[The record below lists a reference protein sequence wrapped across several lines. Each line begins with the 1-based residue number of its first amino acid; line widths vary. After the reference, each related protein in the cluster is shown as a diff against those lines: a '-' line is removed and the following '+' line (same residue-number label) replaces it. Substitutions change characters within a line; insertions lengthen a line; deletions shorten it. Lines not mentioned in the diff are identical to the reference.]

1 MTNHNSKPKTPSAS
15 KADRRLASFINPQKL
30 KQKGTWHSFAENVL
44 CLSVY
49 ANGISVSLH
58 KQYNDKPEIK
68 QEQFALRF
76 RDTRDHNLPEG
87 KYFIYKEKCLLALER
102 HLLALHKDGRLSRTV
117 VYFGLTSDPFLNLHK
132 KFDLTIGCLQL
143 LEQYRPGFLVVQTR
157 SPMVIAGLPLIKS
170 FEDSCV
176 VAIPVETRLESAIR
190 RYTPGLPSISE
201 RLIAADGLRKQ
212 GLAVALQVS
221 PILPYGDIM
230 RDAGAFADILDEH
243 SDYISFGCLYQG
255 YVKEERKLRDL
266 PISQKLI
273 ADQQLR
279 YLRPLCYRHLYAAV
293 SELCP
298 EKLLLPVKCL
308 SQPEQL
314 DLFIAA

>member
-1 MTNHNSKPKTPSAS
+1 MSTTKISSLPGRVTKLK
-15 KADRRLASFINPQKL
+15 LNPQKL
-30 KQKGTWHSFAENVL
+30 KQKNTWHSFAENVL
-44 CLSVY
+44 CLSIY
-49 ANGISVSLH
+49 ANGISVSSH
-58 KQYNDKPEIK
+58 KQEANKVELKPE
-68 QEQFALRF
+68 QFGLRF

-87 KYFIYKEKCLLALER
+87 KYFIYKDKCLAAFEK
-102 HLLALHKDGRLSRTV
+102 HLVSLYKADKLSKTV

-157 SPMVIAGLPLIKS
+157 SPMVIAGLPLIKA
-170 FEDSCV
+170 FEDNCV
-176 VAIPVETRLESAIR
+176 VVMPVETRLESAVR

-212 GLAVALQVS
+212 GIAVALQVG
-221 PILPYGDIM
+221 PILPYGDIV
-230 RDAGAFADILDEH
+230 RDAVVFAEILSEH
-243 SDYISFGCLYQG
+243 ADYINFGSLYQG

-273 ADQQLR
+273 ADKQLR

-293 SELCP
+293 SNLCP
-298 EKLLLPVKCL
+298 EKLLLPVKCVAK
-308 SQPEQL
+308 PAQL
-314 DLFIAA
+314 DLFVAA